1 MNNMSFVEI
10 EDATELIAE
19 ALDMSELER
28 ECFFAMRNE
37 EWTVKELVEE
47 TGRSRSMVQRALK
60 ELHDKGAVVREGRT
74 DRTVYYV
81 YQRAPLH
88 EVRDSVEEILDG
100 WYRDMKELLS
110 G

>member
-1 MNNMSFVEI
+1 MSFVEI
-10 EDATELIAE
+10 DSAPELMAE

-28 ECFFAMRNE
+28 DCFFAMRDG

-60 ELHDKGAVVREGRT
+60 DLHDKGVVVREGRT

-81 YQRAPLH
+81 YRRAPFSD
-88 EVRDSVEEILDG
+88 VRDTVEKIVDR
-100 WYRDMKELLS
+100 WHADMKDILS

>member
-1 MNNMSFVEI
+1 MNIMSFVDI
-10 EDATELIAE
+10 DSAPELIAE
-19 ALDMSELER
+19 TLDMSELER
-28 ECFFAMRNE
+28 ECFFAMRDG

-60 ELHDKGAVVREGRT
+60 DLHDKGAVVREGRT

-81 YQRAPLH
+81 YQRAPLSD
-88 EVRDSVEEILDG
+88 VRDAVEATLDD
-100 WYRDMKELLS
+100 WYRDMKELLN